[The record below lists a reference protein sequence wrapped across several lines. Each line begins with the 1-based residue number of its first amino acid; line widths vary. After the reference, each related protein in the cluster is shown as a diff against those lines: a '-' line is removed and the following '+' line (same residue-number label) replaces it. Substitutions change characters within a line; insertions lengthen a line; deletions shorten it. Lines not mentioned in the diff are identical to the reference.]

1 MFPLFIS
8 KFTCNLSK
16 LTTSRQT
23 NRIHFLV
30 KTNWRVHF
38 QDGNVVVIRGV
49 VEMFVLS
56 HGTNATHFDISKTI
70 GGLTV
75 VISQSHGKVAFVK
88 PVVEKVAK
96 SGKRKKG
103 GIYPLTQ
110 CAAVIK

>member
-1 MFPLFIS
+1 MCKLPE
-8 KFTCNLSK
+8 

-23 NRIHFLV
+23 NWIHFLV
-30 KTNWRVHF
+30 KTNRRVHF
-38 QDGNVVVIRGV
+38 QDGNVVVIRGL

-56 HGTNATHFDISKTI
+56 HGTNATHFDIPKTI

-75 VISQSHGKVAFVK
+75 VISQSHGKVTFVK